1 MAFDLSRAEIA
12 DIARDSATRP
22 GQITL
27 RFVDDQ
33 AEWDTLVAAAP
44 EPHLPQDYAYS
55 IGKTATGWP
64 ARRVVF
70 VTDGRPVAFAVVL
83 QMQRYGIRLLNR
95 VNRGPI
101 FLAANPSDE
110 QIVAVYKALR
120 RRFGRLWT
128 LPLLIAP
135 ALPHSERSDR
145 LLRSAGYRYRAPASW
160 RSGRI
165 DLTISEEAL
174 WASFSSTFRNRT
186 RAAEKA
192 GAELR
197 VSDDAETY
205 EWMIARHIENME
217 EKDFSAASPTMLRAL
232 REASPRNVTVFQLM
246 HEGTALA
253 GMSLVR
259 FGDVAEYH
267 IGWFG
272 AEGRKFNAGNFL
284 MWNVM
289 RELKRRGVK
298 SFDVGGLK
306 HGDGYARFK
315 RTMNPV
321 EYQLSDEWMS
331 F

>member
-1 MAFDLSRAEIA
+1 MAFDISRP
-12 DIARDSATRP
+12 DIAAAALSNTASSGD
-22 GQITL
+22 ITV
-27 RFVDDQ
+27 RIVDDIAQ
-33 AEWDTLVAAAP
+33 WDALIAAAP

-55 IGKTATGWP
+55 CGKTASGWP

-70 VTDGRPVAFAVVL
+70 LADGRPVAFTVVL
-83 QMQRYGIRLLNR
+83 QLRRYGIGLFNR

-101 FLAANPSDE
+101 FLSAHPSDE

-120 RRFGRLWT
+120 RHFGRLWT

-135 ALPHSERSDR
+135 ALQNEERSNR
-145 LLRSAGYRYRAPASW
+145 LLRQAGYRYRAPNVW

-165 DLTISEEAL
+165 DLTVDEDQL
-174 WASFSSTFRNRT
+174 WASFNSTFRNRT

-197 VSDDAETY
+197 IADDAETY
-205 EWMIARHIENME
+205 EWMIARHLENMA

-232 REASPRNVTVFQLM
+232 RDAAPQNVTVFQLV
-246 HEGTALA
+246 HEGEALA

-259 FGDVAEYH
+259 FGRVAEYH

-289 RELKRRGVK
+289 RELKRRGVA

-321 EYQLSDEWMS
+321 EYELASEWMS

>member
-1 MAFDLSRAEIA
+1 MAFDISEPELATVSLSESGSSGRITVRA
-12 DIARDSATRP
+12 
-22 GQITL
+22 
-27 RFVDDQ
+27 VDDI
-33 AEWDTLVAAAP
+33 AEWDALVAAAP
-44 EPHLPQDYAYS
+44 QPHLPQDYAYS
-55 IGKTATGWP
+55 CGKAATGWP

-70 VTDGRPVAFAVVL
+70 LDAGRPVAFAVVL
-83 QMQRYGIRLLNR
+83 QLRRYGIGFLNR

-101 FLAANPSDE
+101 FLGAKPSDE

-120 RRFGRLWT
+120 QHFGRLWT

-135 ALPHSERSDR
+135 ALPNDERSNR
-145 LLRSAGYRYRAPASW
+145 LLRQAGYRYRAPSVW

-165 DLTISEEAL
+165 DLTIDEDRL

-197 VSDDAETY
+197 IAEDAETY
-205 EWMIARHIENME
+205 EWMIARHLENMAE
-217 EKDFSAASPTMLRAL
+217 TDFSAASPIMLRAL
-232 REASPRNVTVFQLM
+232 REAAPHNVTVFQLV
-246 HEGTALA
+246 HKGKALA

-259 FGDVAEYH
+259 FGRVAEYH

-272 AEGRKFNAGNFL
+272 AEGRRFNAGNFL

-289 RELKRRGVK
+289 RELKRRGVA

-306 HGDGYARFK
+306 RGDGYSRFK

-321 EYQLSDEWMS
+321 EYELASEWMS

>member
-1 MAFDLSRAEIA
+1 MAFDISRSVLSTAPLKEAVRT
-12 DIARDSATRP
+12 SKVVVRP
-22 GQITL
+22 
-27 RFVDDQ
+27 VDDP
-33 AEWDTLVAAAP
+33 AEWDALVAAAP

-55 IGKTATGWP
+55 IGKSATGWP
-64 ARRVVF
+64 ARRIVF
-70 VTDGRPVAFAVVL
+70 QIDGRPVAFTVVL
-83 QMQRYGIRLLNR
+83 QMRRFGVKLLNR

-101 FLAANPSDE
+101 FLTANPSDD

-120 RRFGRLWT
+120 RHYGRLWT

-135 ALPHSERSDR
+135 ALHQNGRTDR
-145 LLRSAGYRYRAPASW
+145 LLREAGYRYRAPSCW

-165 DLTISEEAL
+165 DLTVDEERL
-174 WASFSSTFRNRT
+174 WASFNSTFRNRA

-197 VSDDAETY
+197 IADDAETY
-205 EWMIARHIENME
+205 EWMIQRHLENME
-217 EKDFSAASPTMLRAL
+217 DKDFSAAGPIMLRAL
-232 REASPRNVTVFQLM
+232 REASPGNVTVFQLI
-246 HEGTALA
+246 HGGVPLA
-253 GMSLVR
+253 GMSVVR
-259 FGDVAEYH
+259 FGHVAEYH

-272 AEGRKFNAGNFL
+272 SEGRKLNAGNFL
-284 MWNVM
+284 MWHLM
-289 RELKRRGVK
+289 RELKRRDVR

-321 EYQLSDEWMS
+321 EYELASEWMS

>member
-1 MAFDLSRAEIA
+1 MAFDLSHA
-12 DIARDSATRP
+12 DIAASTVSASGAGR
-22 GQITL
+22 ITVRL
-27 RFVDDQ
+27 VDDQ
-33 AEWDTLVAAAP
+33 AEWDALVAAAP

-55 IGKTATGWP
+55 VGKAATGWP

-70 VTDGRPVAFAVVL
+70 LADGRPVAFTVVL
-83 QMQRYGIRLLNR
+83 QMQRFGIGLLNR

-101 FLAANPSDE
+101 FLSAKPPDE
-110 QIVAVYKALR
+110 QIIAVYKALR

-135 ALPHSERSDR
+135 ALPQGERGDR
-145 LLRSAGYRYRAPASW
+145 LLRAAGYRYRAPSSW
-160 RSGRI
+160 KSGRI
-165 DLTISEEAL
+165 DLTVSEEQL

-197 VSDDAETY
+197 ISDDADAY
-205 EWMIARHIENME
+205 EWMIARHLENME

-232 REASPRNVTVFQLM
+232 REASPHNVTVFQLV
-246 HEGTALA
+246 HDGQALA

-259 FGDVAEYH
+259 FGGVAEYH

-272 AEGRKFNAGNFL
+272 ADGRKFNAGNFL

-289 RELKRRGVK
+289 RELKRRGVR

>member
-1 MAFDLSRAEIA
+1 MAFDISRSVISTDQLE
-12 DIARDSATRP
+12 DTTRTSK
-22 GQITL
+22 IIV
-27 RFVDDQ
+27 RSVDDP
-33 AEWDTLVAAAP
+33 AEWEALVAAAP

-55 IGKTATGWP
+55 VGKAATGWP

-70 VTDGRPVAFAVVL
+70 QVDGRPVAFTVVL
-83 QMQRYGIRLLNR
+83 QMRRYGVKLINR

-110 QIVAVYKALR
+110 QIIAVYKALR
-120 RRFGRLWT
+120 RHFGRLWT

-135 ALPHSERSDR
+135 AIHQSERSDR
-145 LLRSAGYRYRAPASW
+145 LLRAAGYRYRAPSCW

-165 DLTISEEAL
+165 DLTVDEDRV
-174 WASFSSTFRNRT
+174 WAGFNSTFRNRT

-192 GAELR
+192 GAEFR
-197 VSDDAETY
+197 IADDAETY
-205 EWMIARHIENME
+205 EWMIARHLENME
-217 EKDFSAASPTMLRAL
+217 EKEFSAAGPTMLRAL
-232 REASPRNVTVFQLM
+232 REASPGNVTVFQLI
-246 HEGTALA
+246 HDGAPLA
-253 GMSLVR
+253 GMSVVR
-259 FGDVAEYH
+259 FGHVAEYH

-272 AEGRKFNAGNFL
+272 SEGRKFNAGNFL
-284 MWNVM
+284 MWHLM

-306 HGDGYARFK
+306 EGDGYARFK

-321 EYQLSDEWMS
+321 EYELASEWMS

>member
-1 MAFDLSRAEIA
+1 MAFDLSRADASDTSIV
-12 DIARDSATRP
+12 ARKT

-27 RFVDDQ
+27 RFVEDQ
-33 AEWDTLVAAAP
+33 AEWDSLVAAAP

-55 IGKTATGWP
+55 VGKAATGWP

-70 VTDGRPVAFAVVL
+70 LADGRPVAFTVVL
-83 QMQRYGIRLLNR
+83 QMQRFGFRLVNR

-101 FLAANPSDE
+101 FLSANPSDE
-110 QIVAVYKALR
+110 QIVAVYRALR
-120 RRFGRLWT
+120 RGFGRLWT

-135 ALPHSERSDR
+135 ALPKSERGDR
-145 LLRSAGYRYRAPASW
+145 LLREAGYRYRAPSSW

-165 DLTISEEAL
+165 DLTVSEDQL

-192 GAELR
+192 GAMLR
-197 VSDDAETY
+197 IAEDAETY
-205 EWMIARHIENME
+205 EWMIARHLENME
-217 EKDFSAASPTMLRAL
+217 EKDFSAASPTMLRAI
-232 REASPRNVTVFQLM
+232 RETSPHNVTVFQLM
-246 HEGTALA
+246 HDDQPLA

-259 FGDVAEYH
+259 FGSVAEYH

-289 RELKRRGVK
+289 RELKRRGVR
-298 SFDVGGLK
+298 SFDVGGLR